1 MRTSFFI
8 ALFSGVGLLA
18 AVPAAAQDESGV
30 SEYLCK
36 FAGECGGASAEPAIE
51 KEAPATKGFR
61 LARATTTQPTS
72 DTTRAIAPSRTV
84 GALRPSAP
92 VTRVAAATRA
102 PRAAPVAG
110 ARADLRISFQSGSDQ
125 MTDVGVQKAQV
136 FAKSLLLPVLTSKRF
151 LIEGHT
157 DSVGAYDSNVDLSRR
172 RAQAVADYL
181 VAQGVDRSRLEVK
194 GFGPDAPIA
203 GRSKADGA
211 NRRVEAQLLGS

>member
-1 MRTSFFI
+1 MRASITL
-8 ALFSGVGLLA
+8 ALFSGLGLIA
-18 AVPAAAQDESGV
+18 ATPAAAQDSDV

-36 FAGECGGASAEPAIE
+36 FAGECGGVPVEPAVE

-61 LARATTTQPTS
+61 LARASTPAPAA
-72 DTTRAIAPSRTV
+72 DATRAAP
-84 GALRPSAP
+84 RP
-92 VTRVAAATRA
+92 AAARAVTAPARTAAVRA
-102 PRAAPVAG
+102 PRATPPAG

-136 FAKSLLLPVLTSKRF
+136 FAKSLQYPALSAKRF

-157 DSVGAYDSNVDLSRR
+157 DSVGAYSSNVDLSRR

-194 GFGPDAPIA
+194 GFGPDQPLA

>member
-1 MRTSFFI
+1 MRASIHFALASAI
-8 ALFSGVGLLA
+8 ALV
-18 AVPAAAQDESGV
+18 AAAPATAQDSDV

-36 FAGECGGASAEPAIE
+36 FAGECGGATSEPAVE

-61 LARATTTQPTS
+61 LARAATAAPAA
-72 DTTRAIAPSRTV
+72 DATRSAATARPLG
-84 GALRPSAP
+84 GARP
-92 VTRVAAATRA
+92 VTTPTRSAAAVRA
-102 PRAAPVAG
+102 PRPAPSAG

-125 MTDVGVQKAQV
+125 MTDAGVQKAQI
-136 FAKSLLLPVLTSKRF
+136 FAKSLQFPALSAKRF

-181 VAQGVDRSRLEVK
+181 VSQGVDRSRLEVK
-194 GFGPDAPIA
+194 GFGPDQPIP
-203 GRSKADGA
+203 GRSKADGV